1 MTTPSDICQSLLAW
15 IRTANPE
22 VTELDPA
29 TPLLSSGI
37 LTSLELTDLLFEIE
51 RLRGEPIEAEELVPH
66 VFRDVNSILAGFF
79 QDRIHFVE
87 EAVP

>member
-1 MTTPSDICQSLLAW
+1 MTTPSDICLALLAW
-15 IRTANPE
+15 VRTANPE
-22 VTELDPA
+22 VTELDLA

-37 LTSLELTDLLFEIE
+37 LTSLQLTDLLFEIE

-66 VFRDVNSILAGFF
+66 VFRNVNAIFANFF
-79 QDRIHFVE
+79 QDRIRFIE